1 MFDSPTSSSH
11 IVASFAHHSTND
23 SSGTIRRH
31 PTSMRLSVTAN
42 AKRIYDEVIDVD
54 FLVSSLI
61 ELFEG
66 IDGEKSQNLF
76 EQC

>member
-11 IVASFAHHSTND
+11 IVASFAHHSANE

-42 AKRIYDEVIDVD
+42 AKRIYDEVKSFDVEFD
-54 FLVSSLI
+54 FFESFSF
-61 ELFEG
+61 LF
-66 IDGEKSQNLF
+66 L
-76 EQC
+76 